1 MDKYL
6 KREDV
11 LKKLK
16 DVSKLADGKTGRAV
30 VAIFRASLEGI
41 SYITVKDQANR
52 NDIVSVIRCKDC
64 DLWNA
69 WDKHG
74 NLCSCAHFTQ
84 DDAAPVYTKPDD
96 FCSYAEKK

>member
-1 MDKYL
+1 MDKTT
-6 KREDV
+6 DV
-11 LKKLK
+11 
-16 DVSKLADGKTGRAV
+16 DAAAV
-30 VAIFRASLEGI
+30 V
-41 SYITVKDQANR
+41 
-52 NDIVSVIRCKDC
+52 RCKDC

-96 FCSYAEKK
+96 FCSYAVNAKKWGINP

>member
-1 MDKYL
+1 MNKI
-6 KREDV
+6 E
-11 LKKLK
+11 
-16 DVSKLADGKTGRAV
+16 
-30 VAIFRASLEGI
+30 
-41 SYITVKDQANR
+41 
-52 NDIVSVIRCKDC
+52 VIRCKDC

-84 DDAAPVYTKPDD
+84 DDAASVYTKPDD

>member
-1 MDKYL
+1 MMGVGVILRLFLNSCYPDDTIYTQEWDTMDKTI
-6 KREDV
+6 DV
-11 LKKLK
+11 
-16 DVSKLADGKTGRAV
+16 DAV
-30 VAIFRASLEGI
+30 A
-41 SYITVKDQANR
+41 
-52 NDIVSVIRCKDC
+52 VIRCKDC

-96 FCSYAEKK
+96 FCSYAVNAKKWGINP

>member
-1 MDKYL
+1 MNKI
-6 KREDV
+6 E
-11 LKKLK
+11 
-16 DVSKLADGKTGRAV
+16 V
-30 VAIFRASLEGI
+30 VC
-41 SYITVKDQANR
+41 
-52 NDIVSVIRCKDC
+52 CKDC

-84 DDAAPVYTKPDD
+84 DDTTPVYTKPDD

>member
-1 MDKYL
+1 M
-6 KREDV
+6 
-11 LKKLK
+11 
-16 DVSKLADGKTGRAV
+16 
-30 VAIFRASLEGI
+30 
-41 SYITVKDQANR
+41 ANR
-52 NDIVSVIRCKDC
+52 GNKMNKIEVVCCKDC

-84 DDAAPVYTKPDD
+84 DDTAPVYTKPDD

>member
-1 MDKYL
+1 MGKIIDADAFYQQELVRCGMYEPMVGVENIKGGRGTSYRTLRSRL
-6 KREDV
+6 KQ
-11 LKKLK
+11 
-16 DVSKLADGKTGRAV
+16 APAV
-30 VAIFRASLEGI
+30 DTVAI
-41 SYITVKDQANR
+41 
-52 NDIVSVIRCKDC
+52 IRCENC

-84 DDAAPVYTKPDD
+84 DNAAPVYTKPDD

>member
-1 MDKYL
+1 MMGVGVILRLFLNSCYPDDTIYTKEWDTMDKTI
-6 KREDV
+6 DV
-11 LKKLK
+11 
-16 DVSKLADGKTGRAV
+16 DAV
-30 VAIFRASLEGI
+30 A
-41 SYITVKDQANR
+41 
-52 NDIVSVIRCKDC
+52 VIRCKDC

-96 FCSYAEKK
+96 FCSYAVNAKKWGINP

>member
-1 MDKYL
+1 MMGVGVILRLFLNSCYLKEWDAMDKTI
-6 KREDV
+6 DV
-11 LKKLK
+11 
-16 DVSKLADGKTGRAV
+16 
-30 VAIFRASLEGI
+30 
-41 SYITVKDQANR
+41 
-52 NDIVSVIRCKDC
+52 DIVAVIRCKDC